1 MTPPSKIAWCRKAA
15 PNMADLEI
23 IVCPDC
29 AGEHLYDPEGPCQ
42 DFGLYEA
49 PPELIVELEKLAAIA
64 APWLIIDGCGMVH
77 SRHGDLPD
85 AHTKLLETVQNDPFA
100 RLVNERFGAA
110 KSARWRAGAY
120 LQPDP
125 EA

>member
-1 MTPPSKIAWCRKAA
+1 
-15 PNMADLEI
+15 MADLEI
-23 IVCPDC
+23 VVCPIC
-29 AGEHLYDPEGPCQ
+29 AEAHRYDPEGPCQ

-49 PPELIVELEKLAAIA
+49 PPELLIELERLAAIP

-100 RLVNERFGAA
+100 RLVNERLERLKVLDGVLAHIC
-110 KSARWRAGAY
+110 SQIPRRN
-120 LQPDP
+120 
-125 EA
+125 